1 MTEDTYVN
9 GRYLQNNPSWHVEDS
24 PSKAK
29 NILKILK
36 RNKLSPRSVCEIG
49 CGAGETL
56 RQLQGKMDRECIFT
70 GYEISPQAYQLCQKK
85 MNAKLTFKLKDIV
98 SEKGSRFDL
107 ILVLDVIEHL
117 EDYFTFLRK
126 IKSKSEYKIFQI
138 PLEINLFHL
147 IKNSYLTFRDSVGH
161 LHFFNDQMV
170 FRILKESGYEIIDYF
185 YTDYL
190 DFPHQPLLYKFLG
203 LGRNLIFGL
212 NKSWGAGLGGY
223 SLMVLVK

>member
-1 MTEDTYVN
+1 MINDKYLN
-9 GRYLQNNPSWHVEDS
+9 GSYLKNNPSWHIKDS
-24 PSKAK
+24 LTKAK

-36 RNKLSPRSVCEIG
+36 RNKLATRSVGEIG

-56 RQLQGKMDRECIFT
+56 RLLQMKMDKECIFT
-70 GYEISPQAYQLCQKK
+70 GYEISPQAYQLCQKRI
-85 MNAKLTFKLKDIV
+85 NSKLKFKLKDILK
-98 SEKGSRFDL
+98 EKGSSFDL

-126 IKSKSEYKIFQI
+126 IKRKSEYKIIQI

-147 IKNSYLTFRDSVGH
+147 IKNSFSIFRDSVGH

-170 FRILKESGYEIIDYF
+170 FRILKETGYEIIDYL

-190 DFPHQPLLYKFLG
+190 DFPGQPLLYKFLG

-212 NKSWGAGLGGY
+212 DKSLGTRLGGY

>member
-1 MTEDTYVN
+1 MIGNKYLN
-9 GRYLQNNPSWHVEDS
+9 GSYLKNNPSWHMKDS
-24 PSKAK
+24 LTKAK

-36 RNKLSPRSVCEIG
+36 RNKLSPRSIGEIG
-49 CGAGETL
+49 CGAGKTL
-56 RQLQGKMDRECIFT
+56 RQLQMKMDKECIFT

-85 MNAKLTFKLKDIV
+85 INAKLKFKLKDILR
-98 SEKGSRFDL
+98 EKGSSFDL

-126 IKSKSEYKIFQI
+126 IKPKSEYKIIQI

-147 IKNSYLTFRDSVGH
+147 IKNSFSTFRDSVGH
-161 LHFFNDQMV
+161 LHFFNNQMV
-170 FRILKESGYEIIDYF
+170 FRILRETGYALVDYF

-190 DFPHQPLLYKFLG
+190 EFPGQPLLYKFLG

-212 NKSWGAGLGGY
+212 NKSWGTRLGGY

>member
-1 MTEDTYVN
+1 MINDKYLNGTYLK
-9 GRYLQNNPSWHVEDS
+9 RNPSWGAEKS
-24 PSKAK
+24 PTKAK
-29 NILKILK
+29 NILEILK
-36 RNKLSPRSVCEIG
+36 RNKLAPGSIGEIG

-56 RQLQGKMDRECIFT
+56 RQLQMKMDKECIFT
-70 GYEISPQAYQLCQKK
+70 GYEISPQAYQLCQKRI
-85 MNAKLTFKLKDIV
+85 NSKLKFKLKDILK
-98 SEKGSRFDL
+98 EKGSPFDL

-126 IKSKSEYKIFQI
+126 IKPKSEYKIIQI

-147 IKNSYLTFRDSVGH
+147 IKNSFSTFRDSVGH

-170 FRILKESGYEIIDYF
+170 FRILKETGYALVDYF

-190 DFPHQPLLYKFLG
+190 EFPNQPLLYRFLG
-203 LGRNLIFGL
+203 VGRNLIFRL
-212 NKSWGAGLGGY
+212 NKSLGTRLGGY

>member
-1 MTEDTYVN
+1 M
-9 GRYLQNNPSWHVEDS
+9 EDS
-24 PSKAK
+24 LTKAK

-36 RNKLSPRSVCEIG
+36 RNKLAPRSIGEIG
-49 CGAGETL
+49 CGAGKTL
-56 RQLQGKMDRECIFT
+56 RQLQMKMDKECIFT
-70 GYEISPQAYQLCQKK
+70 GYEISPQAYQLCQKRI
-85 MNAKLTFKLKDIV
+85 NSKLKFKLKDILK
-98 SEKGSRFDL
+98 EKGSSFDL

-126 IKSKSEYKIFQI
+126 IKSKSKHKIFQI

-147 IKNSYLTFRDSVGH
+147 IKNSFLTFRDSVGH

-170 FRILKESGYEIIDYF
+170 FRILKETGYEIIDYL

-190 DFPHQPLLYKFLG
+190 DFPDQPLLYKFLG

-212 NKSWGAGLGGY
+212 NKSLGTRLGGY